1 MKLGDNN
8 MTLDHET
15 RTVLLEKR
23 ILTKEDID
31 KYEKGLLSLGV
42 YGEYKLRSGKL
53 SRKISERLTNEIS
66 PLLDR
71 CSIFEAN
78 EHMIEIA
85 HEIGEQHRK
94 RNLTFDDDVDL
105 MTKLKEYNIASKLVC
120 ECRNKVPRKR

>member
-1 MKLGDNN
+1 MA
-8 MTLDHET
+8 LDDET
-15 RTVLLEKR
+15 RTVLFEKR

-31 KYEKGLLSLGV
+31 KYEKGQLSLGE

-53 SRKISERLTNEIS
+53 SNKISRELTENVS
-66 PLLDR
+66 PLLDE
-71 CSIFEAN
+71 CNIFDAN
-78 EHMIEIA
+78 ERMLKIA

-120 ECRNKVPRKR
+120 ECKNRVPRTR